1 MKVILL
7 EDVKKVGKKNEVIDT
22 SPGYAK
28 NFLIKNKKAV
38 DANEKNLANLEK
50 LLKKNK
56 EEYDLGVKK
65 AIELKNELEKKVY
78 DFHLSVGNHGMVFGK
93 VSTKQI
99 ARKLKE
105 KGFEIDRKKI
115 MTDGVNHLG
124 EEVIDIEL
132 HKEVIAKVKINVI
145 GE

>member
-7 EDVKKVGKKNEVIDT
+7 EDVKKVGKKNEIIDT

-28 NFLIKNKKAV
+28 NFLIKNKKAI

-56 EEYDLGVKK
+56 EEYDLEVKK
-65 AIELKNELEKKVY
+65 AIEIKDELEKKIF
-78 DFHLSVGNHGMVFGK
+78 DFYLSVGNHGMIFGK

-99 ARKLKE
+99 TTKLKE
-105 KGFEIDRKKI
+105 EGFEIDRKKI
-115 MTDGVNHLG
+115 KTDGVNHLG

>member
-7 EDVKKVGKKNEVIDT
+7 EDVKKVGKKNEIIDT
-22 SPGYAK
+22 TPGYAK

-56 EEYDLGVKK
+56 EQYDIEVKEAK
-65 AIELKNELEKKVY
+65 ELKTKLENKVFE
-78 DFHLSVGNHGMVFGK
+78 FHLSMGNHGMVFGK

-99 ARKLKE
+99 VSKLKE
-105 KGFEIDRKKI
+105 EGYEIDRKKI
-115 MTDGVNHLG
+115 KTDGVNHLG
-124 EEVIDIEL
+124 EETIDIEL
-132 HKEVIAKVKINVI
+132 HKEVVAKVKINVV